1 MLNIYSS
8 REDINATLPNLL
20 AILSVAEN
28 MVSRSYAI
36 QPSVSSSL
44 LAVDVS
50 DQPMSSVSET
60 SIDMMISV
68 PAQQIYSISE
78 ENIIMRTNE

>member
-28 MVSRSYAI
+28 TVSRSYAI